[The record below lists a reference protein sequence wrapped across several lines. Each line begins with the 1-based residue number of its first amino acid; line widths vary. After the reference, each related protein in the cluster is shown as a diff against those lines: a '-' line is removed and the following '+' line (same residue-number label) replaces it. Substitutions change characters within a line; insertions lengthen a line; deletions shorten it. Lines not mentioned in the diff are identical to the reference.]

1 MGSLFFPLLPDPTP
15 GRSATAPSPQ
25 GREVRGRPRR
35 YGPGPGHTTVGTA
48 DVGTAASLVSETH

>member
-1 MGSLFFPLLPDPTP
+1 MFFPLLPDPTP